1 MARRTQPQQADVPGD
16 WREYRPAIWM
26 AMLGIA
32 VLLLVNPVWIGAVP
46 IGASI
51 GIGIRIHQRRR
62 RVAAAGRRRRVS

>member
-1 MARRTQPQQADVPGD
+1 MAREVQPRGGGPVTD

-32 VLLLVNPVWIGAVP
+32 VILLVNPIWIGAVP

-51 GIGIRIHQRRR
+51 GIAVRIHQRRTR
-62 RVAAAGRRRRVS
+62 R